1 MENNS
6 NGHLL
11 IVDDEPFNLE
21 ILTEYLEDAGYQVS
35 AAEDGMAAWEALQQ
49 DDQEFDAVL
58 LDRMMPRM
66 NGMELLT
73 KIKAETRF
81 ETLPV
86 VMQTAMGAPDSVREG
101 LLAGAYYYLTKPFE
115 RETLLAIVAAAIR
128 DRREQRALI
137 QELSR
142 QRNTLALLTSGSF
155 VFRTIDE
162 AHNLTALLSSMCP
175 QPEKTA
181 LGLSELLINAVEH
194 GNLAIT
200 YQEKSTLMHANRWR
214 QEVDARLARPEYA
227 DKHVTVEVA
236 RNDDALHIVITDQG
250 QGFDWQPFLDF
261 APERAFDPHGRGISM
276 ARMLSFDAVEYQGVG
291 NQVKATVKLVANR
304 TNQQ

>member
-1 MENNS
+1 MENYR

-35 AAEDGMAAWEALQQ
+35 AAEDGVEAWEALHKEGQA
-49 DDQEFDAVL
+49 FDAVL

-66 NGMELLT
+66 NGMELLQ
-73 KIKAETRF
+73 KIKTESRF

-115 RETLLAIVAAAIR
+115 RETLLAIVSAAIR

-137 QELSR
+137 HELSR
-142 QRNTLALLTSGSF
+142 QRNTLTLMTRGSF
-155 VFRTIDE
+155 AFRTIDE
-162 AHNLTALLSSMCP
+162 AHNLTAMLSSMCP
-175 QPEKTA
+175 NPEKTA
-181 LGLSELLINAVEH
+181 LGLSELLVNAVEH
-194 GNLAIT
+194 GNLGIT
-200 YQEKSTLMHANRWR
+200 YHEKSALVHGNRWR
-214 QEVDARLARPEYA
+214 QEVEARLLKPDYA
-227 DKHVTVEVA
+227 NKQVTVE
-236 RNDDALHIVITDQG
+236 IVRLPEVLEITITDEG
-250 QGFDWQPFLDF
+250 HGFDWHPFLDF

-276 ARMLSFDAVEYQGVG
+276 ARMLSFDEVEYLGVG
-291 NQVKATVKLVANR
+291 NQVKATIKLVAKSDNP
-304 TNQQ
+304 Q